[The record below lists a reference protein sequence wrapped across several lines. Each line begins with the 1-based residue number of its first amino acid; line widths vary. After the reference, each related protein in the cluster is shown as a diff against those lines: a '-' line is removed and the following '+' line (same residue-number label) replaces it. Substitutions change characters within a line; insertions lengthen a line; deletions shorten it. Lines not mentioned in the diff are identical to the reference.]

1 MKPAKDFFTRITRH
15 PYGRHVLFWIV
26 ILVALVIAKSSS
38 ETREQ
43 EILSLLGR
51 NAINLI
57 APAIAAY
64 FLNYYVIPGLFYRKK
79 YFASFILFA
88 ISAYLICALA
98 RILNVYVAEPLFREG
113 AFHQEPLSQILVDFE
128 SLLTVYFPVIYFIAF
143 SMAFIKQQKAQLEMK
158 ERNSLL
164 EKEKAETELNFLKA
178 QIHPHFLFNTLNNL
192 YVLTLKKSDKAPETV
207 IKLSEILDYIL
218 YKGNNQVVALEKEI
232 KLLENFIALEKLRYG
247 EQLKVSFTKNVDDC
261 KIGISPLLLLSIVEN
276 AFKHGVSNQ
285 ISEPEIRI
293 DLSLKDQYLN
303 FKVYNTKSETT
314 QKDDS
319 NYRKG
324 IGVSNIRRQLA
335 LIYSDYNFE
344 IEEGKDYY
352 LVHLSIRLKDRKT
365 RCNLETHQEIS

>member
-1 MKPAKDFFTRITRH
+1 MKPIKDLFTNIIRN
-15 PYGRHVLFWIV
+15 PYGRHILFWVV
-26 ILVALVIAKSSS
+26 ILFALVIAKSSS

-43 EILSLLGR
+43 DVFSLLGR
-51 NAINLI
+51 NTINLI
-57 APAIAAY
+57 APVIAAY
-64 FLNYYVIPGLFYRKK
+64 FLNYYLLPKLFYQKK
-79 YFASFILFA
+79 YLPFIFLFA
-88 ISAYLICALA
+88 LSAYLFCVLG
-98 RILNVYVAEPLFREG
+98 RILNVHIAEPLFRDG
-113 AFHQEPLSQILVDFE
+113 NFQQESVSEIFVQFE

-143 SMAFIKQQKAQLEMK
+143 SFTFIKQQKAQLEMK
-158 ERNSLL
+158 ERNVLL

-218 YKGNNQVVALEKEI
+218 YKGNDQVVALEKEM

-247 EQLKVSFTKNVDDC
+247 EQLKVSFIKNVDDS
-261 KIGISPLLLLSIVEN
+261 KMGISPLLLLSIVEN
-276 AFKHGVSNQ
+276 AFKHGASNQ
-285 ISEPEIRI
+285 IGEPEIRI

-314 QKDDS
+314 PKDGPT
-319 NYRKG
+319 YRKG

-335 LIYSDYNFE
+335 LLYTDYNFE

-352 LVHLSIRLKDRKT
+352 LVSLSILLQDRKK
-365 RCNLETHQEIS
+365 RFNLEAHQEIF